1 MEFIKTEIPDVVIL
15 KPKVF
20 EDSRGF
26 FMETFRA
33 AQFAQEC
40 SAAPFVQE
48 NHSGSTRGTLRG
60 LHYQIQQS
68 QGKLLR
74 VIVGEIYDV
83 AVDIRKSSPTFGKWV
98 GVRLSDKNR
107 LQLWVPPHF
116 AHGVLVLSEWAELL
130 YKVTDYYAPEF
141 ERTIQW
147 NDPQIGIQ
155 WPLLDGQLPIL
166 SEKDSKGKF
175 LDEAEVYS

>member
-1 MEFIKTEIPDVVIL
+1 MDIIQTALPGVVIL

-20 EDSRGF
+20 GDKRGF

-33 AQFAQEC
+33 AQFAQDC
-40 SAAPFVQE
+40 YAGPLVQE
-48 NHSGSTRGTLRG
+48 NHSGSKRGTLRG
-60 LHYQIQQS
+60 LHYQIQHP

-83 AVDIRKSSPTFGKWV
+83 AVDIRRSSPTFGQWV
-98 GVRLSDKNR
+98 GVHLSDQNR
-107 LQLWVPPHF
+107 LQLWVPPQF
-116 AHGVLVLSEWAELL
+116 AHGMLVLSEWAELL

-147 NDPQIGIQ
+147 NDPRLGIS
-155 WPLLDGQLPIL
+155 WPLMDGQLPIL
-166 SEKDSKGKF
+166 SDKDSKGKY